1 MDIKVRIGDIS
12 KTRADTIL
20 LGIFD
25 GVKKLSGD
33 LVKCGQI
40 SGW

>member
-1 MDIKVRIGDIS
+1 MDIEVRIGDAS

-25 GVKKLSGD
+25 GSEEIIG
-33 LVKCGQI
+33 
-40 SGW
+40 